1 MPEPTTPGP
10 GAAPDPPPLLWAPP
24 RDPTTTRMGRFLRDH
39 APAEVAA
46 AGYDAAWTWSTTDLE
61 SFWTAVWREF
71 DVESS
76 QPRGP
81 ALAEDRMP
89 GAVWFPGARLN
100 YARHVLGSR
109 GRADDDTTIIARSQ
123 TRPDDTVS
131 LRDFRR
137 RVGAARAGL
146 RRLGVGPGD
155 RVAAYLPNIPEAMVA
170 FLATASLGAVWAS
183 VAPEFGVR
191 SVVDRLS
198 QVEPTV
204 LLAVDGYRYGQ
215 RAVDRREH
223 VQQVVAALPS
233 VQHLVGLRYLD
244 PDAPMAHATSWSDL
258 VGEAG
263 DLDFE
268 GVPFDHPLYV
278 LFSSGTTGLPKPIV
292 HGHGGILLEHLKALG
307 LHLDLGR
314 RDRFFWFS
322 TTGWMMWNFLVS
334 AGSVGA
340 GTVLF
345 DGDPGHPDLLELWRL
360 VADADVT
367 YAGVSAPFVMACRK
381 AGLRPGDDLDLSR
394 LRGIGSTGA
403 PLPPVGFDWL
413 VDAVAPG
420 AQVGSLSG
428 GTDLCTGF
436 VGPAPL
442 VEVRRGEIPAR
453 MLGARVEAWDADHHP
468 VVGEQGELVITRPM
482 PSMPVAFWGDDDGSR
497 LHDAYFAD
505 IPGVWRHGDWITIT
519 ERGSC
524 IITGRSDAT
533 LNRGGVRL
541 GTAEFYAVVDPVEAV
556 GDALVVHL
564 PGDDPDDSMGRL
576 VLFLAAADGH
586 DVDDEVVADVRNR
599 LRTDLS
605 PRHVPDEVVVV
616 PGIPR
621 TLSGKRLEVPVKR
634 ILSGIP
640 IEVAASPGAL
650 ANPESLQAFADWAAD
665 RAAGTD

>member
-1 MPEPTTPGP
+1 
-10 GAAPDPPPLLWAPP
+10 
-24 RDPTTTRMGRFLRDH
+24 MGRFLRDH
-39 APAEVAA
+39 APAAVAE
-46 AGYDAAWTWSTTDLE
+46 AGYTAAWDWSTSDLE
-61 SFWTAVWREF
+61 SFWTAVWHEF

-89 GAVWFPGARLN
+89 GAVWFPGARIN
-100 YARHVLGSR
+100 YARHVLAAR
-109 GRADDDTTIIARSQ
+109 GRADDDTTVIARSQ
-123 TRPDDTVS
+123 TRPDDVVA
-131 LRDFRR
+131 LRDLRR

-146 RRLGVGPGD
+146 RRLGVGRGD
-155 RVAAYLPNIPEAMVA
+155 RVAAYLPNIPETMIA

-191 SVVDRLS
+191 SVVDRLT

-204 LLAVDGYRYGQ
+204 LLAVDGYRYGD
-215 RAVDRREH
+215 RAVDRRDH
-223 VQQVVAALPS
+223 VEQIVGALPS
-233 VQHLVGLRYLD
+233 IQHLVGLRYLD
-244 PDAPMAHATSWSDL
+244 PDATMAHATRWSEL

-263 DLDFE
+263 DLDFDD
-268 GVPFDHPLYV
+268 VPFDHPLYV

-307 LHLDLGR
+307 LHLDLGH

-334 AGSVGA
+334 AGLVGA

-345 DGDPGHPDLLELWRL
+345 DGNPGHPDLLELWRL
-360 VADADVT
+360 VAEAEVT
-367 YAGVSAPFVMACRK
+367 YAGVSAPFVMACRT
-381 AGLRPGDDLDLSR
+381 AGLRPGDDLDLSG

-403 PLPPVGFDWL
+403 PLPAAGFDWL
-413 VDAVAPG
+413 AESVSSR
-420 AQVGSLSG
+420 AQIGSLSG

-436 VGPAPL
+436 VGPSPL

-482 PSMPVAFWGDDDGSR
+482 PSMPVAFWGDEDGSR
-497 LHDAYFAD
+497 LHEAYFAD

-519 ERGSC
+519 DRGSC

-541 GTAEFYAVVDPVEAV
+541 GTAEFYAVLDPVAAV
-556 GDALVVHL
+556 DDALVVHL
-564 PGDDPDDSMGRL
+564 AGDDPEDSMGRL
-576 VLFLAAADGH
+576 VLFVAPAEGH
-586 DVDDEVVADVRNR
+586 EVDDEVVADIRQR
-599 LRTDLS
+599 LRRDLS

-621 TLSGKRLEVPVKR
+621 TLSGKRVEVPVKR
-634 ILSGIP
+634 ILTGTP
-640 IEVAASPGAL
+640 IEVAVAAGAL
-650 ANPESLQAFADWAAD
+650 ANPDSLQAFVAWA
-665 RAAGTD
+665 TDGH